1 MSKSSIVLRELT
13 KEVSKGLK
21 HFPFVSITGP
31 RQSGKTTICHLIA
44 QGYQY
49 INLEIDKH
57 KQFAEK
63 DPEGFLEKYNY
74 KVILDE
80 VQKVPTLFPYLM
92 AHTDLQRKNGAYI
105 LSGSQNIL
113 LMQSITQSLAG
124 RIAIFS
130 LLPFSYSEMNAY
142 LSSTKTTWESIVFR
156 GFFPRLFVE
165 KKMNPS
171 IFYSSYIKT
180 YLNKDISQL
189 ANIHNI
195 RTFKKFIELLAIRAG
210 SVLNLSNIANDLNI
224 DRKTVQKWVSYLE
237 TSYIIYLLPSYH
249 TNFEKRILKA
259 DKIYFTDTGILCF
272 LLGIKSEKDLS
283 ENTYAGNI
291 FENFIIIELL
301 KNNYN
306 KGDDPSF
313 YYWQDSNK
321 KEVDLIIENGE
332 NLEIIEI
339 KTSSTPK
346 IEFAKNLISFS
357 ELAIKKGYKIKSSII
372 YTGSDNYKQN
382 GIHFL
387 PWKDA
392 L

>member
-1 MSKSSIVLRELT
+1 MSKSSIIFRELSA
-13 KEVSKGLK
+13 EVAKGLK

-31 RQSGKTTICHLIA
+31 RQSGKTTICHLVA
-44 QGYQY
+44 QGYVY
-49 INLEIDKH
+49 LNLEIDKH

-92 AHTDLQRKNGAYI
+92 AHSDLQQKNGAYI

-130 LLPFSYSEMNAY
+130 LLPFSFSEMKNYLPKTKSNWETIAY
-142 LSSTKTTWESIVFR
+142 R

-165 KKMNPS
+165 KKMNPN

-195 RTFKKFIELLAIRAG
+195 KLFKKFIELLAIRAG
-210 SVLNLSNIANDLNI
+210 TVLNLTNLANDLNI
-224 DRKTVQKWVSYLE
+224 DRKTVQKWISYLE

-259 DKIYFTDTGILCF
+259 DKIYFTDTGILCH
-272 LLGIKSEKDLS
+272 LLGIKSENDLK
-283 ENTYAGNI
+283 EHTYAGNI
-291 FENFIIIELL
+291 FENFVLIELL
-301 KNNYN
+301 KSKYN
-306 KGDDPSF
+306 KGLEPAF

-321 KEVDLIIENGE
+321 KEVDLIIENG
-332 NLEIIEI
+332 NTLEIFEI

-346 IEFAKNLISFS
+346 FEFAKNLISF
-357 ELAIKKGYKIKSSII
+357 EALAKEKGYKIKASII
-372 YTGSDNYKQN
+372 YTGNDNYKQN
-382 GIHFL
+382 SIQFL

-392 L
+392 F